1 MDIRNIRH
9 MSAVTGQRL
18 ENAPQAG
25 QVALLYAGVTM
36 GLHALVTAIDWILSQ
51 QVNASG
57 GLSNLGTRSVFQAIQ
72 TMLPLVLPLITMCLD
87 VGYLAAM
94 LRVAR
99 RQFVSPQTLRL
110 GFDRFWVLL
119 RLTVI
124 RGAIFTAI
132 GFGCMYIGISIYLM
146 TPLAQP
152 LKELMIPLL
161 QDQSLLSGG
170 LAIDEAT
177 YNQLVSAMTPALLIS
192 GGIFLVGTAPVL
204 FQYRMAEYVVV
215 DKPAGMLIHPSR
227 SQFTDT
233 LANFVAGYYQKTG
246 QAAAFHPVTRLDR
259 DTFGV
264 VLLGKN
270 SHIHALLSQ
279 NPLEKTYEALV
290 YGAPVREEGV
300 IDAPIARRPL
310 PSLLRQVSPEG
321 KPSLTRYRVL
331 SRQEKTA
338 VLALTPVTGRTH
350 QLRVHCAYMG
360 FPIVG
365 DPQYGSP
372 ESQAFSKEMGAA
384 TQLLCAKTLRFSHPI
399 TKTPMEIVSTY
410 TIP

>member
-1 MDIRNIRH
+1 MQLTHIAQRSGRLSSFLREEME
-9 MSAVTGQRL
+9 MSAGLMNRL
-18 ENAPQAG
+18 KWQDKLYVNGVPQHTDYPVVPGDVITVPLEEPEPQYPAQEG
-25 QVALLYAGVTM
+25 SLTILYEDE
-36 GLHALVTAIDWILSQ
+36 HIL
-51 QVNASG
+51 A
-57 GLSNLGTRSVFQAIQ
+57 
-72 TMLPLVLPLITMCLD
+72 
-87 VGYLAAM
+87 
-94 LRVAR
+94 
-99 RQFVSPQTLRL
+99 
-110 GFDRFWVLL
+110 
-119 RLTVI
+119 
-124 RGAIFTAI
+124 
-132 GFGCMYIGISIYLM
+132 
-146 TPLAQP
+146 
-152 LKELMIPLL
+152 
-161 QDQSLLSGG
+161 
-170 LAIDEAT
+170 
-177 YNQLVSAMTPALLIS
+177 
-192 GGIFLVGTAPVL
+192 
-204 FQYRMAEYVVV
+204 V

-290 YGAPVREEGV
+290 YGAPPREEGV

-321 KPSLTRYRVL
+321 KPSLTRYKVL

-365 DPQYGSP
+365 DPQYGSM
-372 ESQAFSKEMGAA
+372 ESQAFSWEMGAA
-384 TQLLCAKTLRFSHPI
+384 TQLLCAKILRFSHPI
-399 TKTPMEIVSTY
+399 TKNPVEIVSTY

>member
-1 MDIRNIRH
+1 MQLTH
-9 MSAVTGQRL
+9 
-18 ENAPQAG
+18 
-25 QVALLYAGVTM
+25 
-36 GLHALVTAIDWILSQ
+36 
-51 QVNASG
+51 
-57 GLSNLGTRSVFQAIQ
+57 
-72 TMLPLVLPLITMCLD
+72 
-87 VGYLAAM
+87 
-94 LRVAR
+94 VAR
-99 RQFVSPQTLRL
+99 RSGRLSSFLREEMEMSAGLMNRLKWQDKLFVNGVPRHTDYPVAPGDVITVPLEEPEPQYPAQE
-110 GFDRFWVLL
+110 GS
-119 RLTVI
+119 LTI
-124 RGAIFTAI
+124 LYEDEHI
-132 GFGCMYIGISIYLM
+132 
-146 TPLAQP
+146 LA
-152 LKELMIPLL
+152 
-161 QDQSLLSGG
+161 
-170 LAIDEAT
+170 
-177 YNQLVSAMTPALLIS
+177 
-192 GGIFLVGTAPVL
+192 
-204 FQYRMAEYVVV
+204 V

-270 SHIHALLSQ
+270 SHTHALLSQ

-290 YGAPVREEGV
+290 YGAPTQAEGV

-372 ESQAFSKEMGAA
+372 ESQAFSKEMGTA

-399 TKTPMEIVSTY
+399 TKTPLEITSTY

>member
-1 MDIRNIRH
+1 MQLTHIARRSGRLSSFLREEME
-9 MSAVTGQRL
+9 MSAGLMNRL
-18 ENAPQAG
+18 KWQDKLFVNGVPRHTDYPVAPGDVITVPLEEPEPSYPAQEG
-25 QVALLYAGVTM
+25 SLTILYEDE
-36 GLHALVTAIDWILSQ
+36 HIL
-51 QVNASG
+51 A
-57 GLSNLGTRSVFQAIQ
+57 
-72 TMLPLVLPLITMCLD
+72 
-87 VGYLAAM
+87 
-94 LRVAR
+94 
-99 RQFVSPQTLRL
+99 
-110 GFDRFWVLL
+110 
-119 RLTVI
+119 
-124 RGAIFTAI
+124 
-132 GFGCMYIGISIYLM
+132 
-146 TPLAQP
+146 
-152 LKELMIPLL
+152 
-161 QDQSLLSGG
+161 
-170 LAIDEAT
+170 
-177 YNQLVSAMTPALLIS
+177 
-192 GGIFLVGTAPVL
+192 
-204 FQYRMAEYVVV
+204 V

-233 LANFVAGYYQKTG
+233 LANFVAGYYQKNG

-270 SHIHALLSQ
+270 SHTHALLSQ

-290 YGAPVREEGV
+290 YGAPTQAEGV

-399 TKTPMEIVSTY
+399 TKTPMEITSTY